1 MARPIGASGSQLDQ
15 YRRRLG
21 DAGDA
26 GDTMRGTQLFVVSP
40 AIGGDV

>member
-1 MARPIGASGSQLDQ
+1 
-15 YRRRLG
+15 LG